1 MNYKEKIL
9 ELLSH
14 KDDDLVTEWINA
26 QPASERAVIM
36 KDFLE
41 IVNDLKK
48 KYIEDYKK
56 FEQVLNNN
64 III

>member
-48 KYIEDYKK
+48 KYIADYKN